1 MVALTIYGDCR
12 DQPWMQYVIVNSAFC
27 DPNVLTTNLSLLNK
41 AMRIDAAGV
50 MVALKYFG
58 DSLVTRVI

>member
-1 MVALTIYGDCR
+1 MV
-12 DQPWMQYVIVNSAFC
+12 NKAFC
-27 DPNVLTTNLSLLNK
+27 DPNVLTVNLPLLNK

-58 DSLVTRVI
+58 DSIITRVV